1 MTKNNRNFIT
11 ALLMVAV
18 FIAGYALAQT
28 KNAKNSFGTP
38 KTVIHFVSLKWKADA
53 SAADKQKALDG
64 IKAMAGQIPG
74 IKNVWLKTI
83 RVQPQDY
90 NATFA
95 IEFQS
100 QDAADVY
107 RDHPAHKEW
116 EKQYLAVREESRS
129 GQAGN

>member
-1 MTKNNRNFIT
+1 MISSMLTNEVVILP
-11 ALLMVAV
+11 LL
-18 FIAGYALAQT
+18 
-28 KNAKNSFGTP
+28 
-38 KTVIHFVSLKWKADA
+38 FVSGIAQQLFQGLFVVTIFTHIAALFVALTFIPRMTAYEWK
-53 SAADKQKALDG
+53 
-64 IKAMAGQIPG
+64 IPG

-100 QDAADVY
+100 KDAADVY
-107 RDHPAHKEW
+107 RDHPVHKEW
-116 EKQYLAVREESRS
+116 EKQYLAIREESRS